1 MVQYEQGTT
10 RTNEGD
16 MMEASTDSQTNMK
29 SGKSRKAFIDKSAVI
44 IILLVTIIVAGSGRY
59 FYQKGFDKGTE
70 KGKKDAVKNVTDILN
85 PLNAISNSSVF
96 PYTVIGKVTKASATE
111 LTIKLPNG
119 DSKKVAMNDK
129 TRVSQGTKVLSISD
143 IKADSAVTAF
153 TTGKDKDQ
161 VATRVVLR

>member
-70 KGKKDAVKNVTDILN
+70 KGKKDAVKRERDDECNKPSRAVEVSWLRRHSFIVGLGRGVHV
-85 PLNAISNSSVF
+85 PLPGS
-96 PYTVIGKVTKASATE
+96 
-111 LTIKLPNG
+111 
-119 DSKKVAMNDK
+119 
-129 TRVSQGTKVLSISD
+129 
-143 IKADSAVTAF
+143 
-153 TTGKDKDQ
+153 
-161 VATRVVLR
+161 